1 MTPAAATTAAKRADE
16 LLKRYDKNGDGRID
30 DDERAD
36 AKDAMMKEQTE
47 RQMTRAAALP
57 GGADAF
63 RARMIEL
70 FDANKDGRL
79 DDTER
84 AEAQRFAFENGFNP
98 NGELRDDTLKR
109 FDRNGNGR
117 IDGDER
123 DALQAFVK
131 ERMQAGPGAAR
142 RENAPIFELEKVLR
156 AAIEA
161 NAAQLKL
168 YDADQDGRL
177 SDQEWAAVRMRL
189 ARGVTPTPEREQ
201 RRLKAVATELE
212 RRRKLS
218 EDAAVSAAPKN

>member
-1 MTPAAATTAAKRADE
+1 MTPAAATPAAKRADE

-57 GGADAF
+57 GGVDAF

-84 AEAQRFAFENGFNP
+84 AAAQRFAFESGFNP
-98 NGELRDDTLKR
+98 NGELRDETLKR

-131 ERMQAGPGAAR
+131 ERMQAGPGAPR
-142 RENAPIFELEKVLR
+142 SENAPIVELEKVLR

-161 NAAQLKL
+161 NAAQLKV

-177 SDQEWAAVRMRL
+177 SDQEWAAIRMRL
-189 ARGVTPTPEREQ
+189 VPTVTLTPEQEQ
-201 RRLKAVATELE
+201 RRLNAVKAEVD
-212 RRRKLS
+212 RRRKIRQ
-218 EDAAVSAAPKN
+218 DAAGTAVPKK